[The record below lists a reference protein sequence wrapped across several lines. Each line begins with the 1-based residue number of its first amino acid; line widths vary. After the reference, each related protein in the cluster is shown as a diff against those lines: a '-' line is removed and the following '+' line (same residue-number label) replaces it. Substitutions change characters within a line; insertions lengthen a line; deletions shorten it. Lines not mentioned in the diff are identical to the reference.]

1 MESGLGLS
9 WLGEKHTVQSKGEV
23 RGRKLGS
30 VKRHFSGN
38 VFVQATFQAYSMERA
53 DMRPVTKITIF
64 GFRLAVVV
72 LAAYWLCLFVGTH
85 LPNMGEILDLR
96 LGGIHGV
103 NDKVKHFSAF
113 FLLGGLLCY
122 VTNSPHWFK
131 RFAIIGLVGML
142 YAAIDEMTQNFI
154 PGRYPDV
161 LDFAADTAGLW
172 TAIAVYVGAKYVYLF
187 FNRQSAQ
194 QNHA

>member
-1 MESGLGLS
+1 M
-9 WLGEKHTVQSKGEV
+9 
-23 RGRKLGS
+23 R
-30 VKRHFSGN
+30 N
-38 VFVQATFQAYSMERA
+38 VFVQATLPAYSMERA

-64 GFRLAVVV
+64 GFRLAIVV
-72 LAAYWLCLFVGTH
+72 LSVYWLCLFVGTH

-96 LGGIHGV
+96 FGMNHGV

-131 RFAIIGLVGML
+131 RFAIIGLVGMT
-142 YAAIDEMTQNFI
+142 YAALDEITQNFI

-172 TAIAVYVGAKYVYLF
+172 TAIALYVAAKYVYLL
-187 FNRQSAQ
+187 FNKPSSEQH
-194 QNHA
+194 HA